1 VAAVG
6 AAGAPSALRAWWLT
20 ARPRT
25 LPLAL
30 APVLVGTAVAWS
42 EDAARAWPALAALAG
57 ALWLQ
62 IGANFAN
69 DVFDAER
76 GADTAER
83 VGPARAVQQGWF
95 SPSAVRIATGVAFA
109 VAALFGVYLIAVGG
123 WPIAVLGVLSIL
135 AGFAYTGGPYP
146 LGYHGLGEVTV
157 FLFFGFGAVCGTAFV
172 QTLEVS
178 PTALLASVP
187 VGALAAAVLV
197 VNNARDI
204 DTDRAAGKRTLAVR
218 FGAGRARWGHVA
230 LVVGSLAI
238 PVAWAIAS
246 RTPTLLIPLICTPL
260 AWRLCRSVL
269 RDTGAALNAT
279 LAGTAQLAVVYAALL
294 ALGIALS

>member
-6 AAGAPSALRAWWLT
+6 AAAAPSALRAWWLA

-25 LPLAL
+25 QPLAL

-42 EDAARAWPALAALAG
+42 EGAARAWPALAALAG

-83 VGPARAVQQGWF
+83 VGPARAVQQGWL
-95 SPSAVRIATGVAFA
+95 SARAVRTATGVAFA
-109 VAALFGVYLIAVGG
+109 VAALFGLYLIAVGG

-146 LGYHGLGEVTV
+146 LGYHGLGEVMV
-157 FLFFGFGAVCGTAFV
+157 FLFFGLGAVCGTTFV
-172 QTLEVS
+172 QTLDV
-178 PTALLASVP
+178 PAAALLASVP

-197 VNNARDI
+197 VNNTRDI

-218 FGAGRARWGHVA
+218 FGDGLARRGYVA
-230 LVVGSLAI
+230 LVVGSFAI
-238 PVAWAIAS
+238 PVAWAAAS
-246 RTPTLLIPLICTPL
+246 RAPAILIPLVCTPL
-260 AWRLCRSVL
+260 AARLCRSVL
-269 RDTGAALNAT
+269 HDAGARLNAT
-279 LAGTAQLAVVYAALL
+279 LAGTAQLAVLFATLL